1 MAKKPVTKLNALHH
15 IGYGA
20 GDAGGVLMLVLI
32 GYLERFSRNILG
44 IDPLIYAGILVVW
57 NVWDAINDPLV
68 GTFMD
73 FSFAK
78 AKDKSNKF
86 RPWILRSI
94 PILAVGLI
102 SLFTLP
108 TLFDGLL
115 CIVVLFVSKIIF
127 ELGYTIMNIGMGS
140 LLGVMATND
149 AERAS
154 LSSARGF
161 GSTVGGMIGMMA
173 IPQVLKALGTTAI
186 GYGVTAIVAVVL
198 GCALVFIH
206 YFFTVERNAAAQVA
220 VKSEAEKE
228 AEKIKI
234 TDILNVFKVNRPYL
248 ALCVHS
254 ICICFV
260 QGVAQ
265 GAAQYMYIDIL
276 GDIGLQTFASVISMP
291 VMFGGLIVA
300 PILAKKWDLV
310 AIIRTC
316 ILVGCILL
324 GTCFIYAM
332 AVPVMN
338 PWIYIIWSGVGTG
351 LTTLSVQLQWGLVGE
366 SIDYNEYLTGKRSE
380 GSIYGVFSLTR
391 RIGQT
396 LSGSLAVL
404 MLGWFGYIAHAED
417 VVVTQ
422 PETAITGI
430 KLMCI
435 LIPAVI
441 AMGSWAAFRF
451 IWDITPEKR
460 EKMAA
465 WKAERAAKAEAAK
478 VDAE

>member
-1 MAKKPVTKLNALHH
+1 MAKVSTPAAKLGVRHH

-20 GDAGGVLMLVLI
+20 GDAGGVLMLVTI
-32 GYLERFSRNILG
+32 SYLERFARTILG
-44 IDPLIYAGILVVW
+44 VDPLVYAAILIVW

-73 FSFAK
+73 FAFTK
-78 AKDKSNKF
+78 AKNKANKF

-115 CIVVLFVSKIIF
+115 CIVVMFISKIVF

-161 GSTVGGMIGMMA
+161 GSTVGGMVGMMVL
-173 IPQVLKALGTTAI
+173 PQVLSKIGENTLGYAVTGAAAAI
-186 GYGVTAIVAVVL
+186 L
-198 GCALVFIH
+198 GCILVFMH
-206 YFFTVERNAAAQVA
+206 FSWTEERNAAAQVA
-220 VKSEAEKE
+220 VKTAEEAEAEKV
-228 AEKIKI
+228 KI
-234 TDILNVFKVNRPYL
+234 TDILQVFKVNRPYL

-254 ICICFV
+254 VCICFV
-260 QGVAQ
+260 QGIAQ
-265 GAAQYMYIDIL
+265 GAANYMYADIL
-276 GDIGLQTFASVISMP
+276 GDIGLASFASMVSMP

-310 AIIRTC
+310 AIIRTM
-316 ILVGCILL
+316 ILIGCILL
-324 GTCFIYAM
+324 ATCFVYAV
-332 AVPVMN
+332 AVPAMI
-338 PWIYIIWSGVGTG
+338 PLLYIIWSGVGTG
-351 LTTLSVQLQWGLVGE
+351 LITLSVQLQWGLVGE

-404 MLGWFGYIAHAED
+404 MLSWFGYIADGGTA
-417 VVVTQ
+417 Q
-422 PETAITGI
+422 PASAILGI

-435 LIPAVI
+435 LIPGII
-441 AMGSWAAFRF
+441 AMGSWAAFTF
-451 IWDITPEKR
+451 IWDINNEKR
-460 EKMAA
+460 AKMAE
-465 WKAERAAKAEAAK
+465 WKAERAARAAAEAEEA
-478 VDAE
+478 

>member
-1 MAKKPVTKLNALHH
+1 MAKKPVTKLGAKHM

-20 GDAGGVLMLVLI
+20 GDAGGVCMLMMVTT
-32 GYLERFSRNILG
+32 YLERFSRNILG
-44 IDPLIYAGILVVW
+44 VNPGVFAAILVIW

-78 AKDKSNKF
+78 AKNKTNTF

-94 PILAVGLI
+94 PILAIGLI

-115 CIVVLFVSKIIF
+115 AMLVLFVAKIVF

-161 GSTVGGMIGMMA
+161 GSTVGGMIGMIA
-173 IPQVLKALGTTAI
+173 LPQILANLGETKV
-186 GYGVTAIVAVVL
+186 GYAVTAIAAVVL
-198 GCALVFIH
+198 GCGLVFIH
-206 YFFTVERNAAAQVA
+206 YFFTVERNVAAQNT
-220 VKSEAEKE
+220 VKTEEEKE

-260 QGVAQ
+260 QGIAQ
-265 GAAQYMYIDIL
+265 GASTYMYSDVL
-276 GDIGLQTFASVISMP
+276 GNIGLSSLASVISMP

-300 PILAKKWDLV
+300 PILAKKFDLV
-310 AIIRTC
+310 AIIRTA
-316 ILVGCILL
+316 ILVGCVLL
-324 GTCFIYAM
+324 GGCFIYAVTVENM
-332 AVPVMN
+332 IPML
-338 PWIYIIWSGVGTG
+338 YIAWSGIGTG
-351 LTTLSVQLQWGLVGE
+351 LVTLSVQLQWGLVGE

-396 LSGSLAVL
+396 LSASLAVL
-404 MLGWFGYIAHAED
+404 MISWFGYVAHDPAVPMD
-417 VVVTQ
+417 Q
-422 PETAITGI
+422 PASAVLGI

-435 LIPAVI
+435 LIPAI
-441 AMGSWAAFRF
+441 IGMGSWLAFRF

-460 EKMAA
+460 AKMAQ
-465 WKAERAAKAEAAK
+465 WKADRAAKAA
-478 VDAE
+478 DAQQ